1 MDSSASPDQTW
12 LIASCP
18 GCSRQIKARKEILLS
33 NLAIECPHCNSPL
46 NLNAGSSNLKEP
58 QYAKA
63 EEQQKNTPVVRRRR
77 RSKKSKL
84 IEWDI
89 EESKSE
95 ETEPEQE
102 NSSGPEQDATR
113 QKVRRR
119 KNKKN
124 KQSKAYQAFTG
135 TTIYIISGGGLILL
149 GAIFYKGI
157 STISRDLS
165 GAANITNI
173 PNTSQKNNNKQ
184 LSINLT
190 VQERE
195 QCMEIIHAFTNA
207 KSLEEKAALVRHPE
221 ITSKRIQESVF
232 GPGDEKYQRSALS
245 KKQVIDGKYYIS
257 LMVKVANANKYRFF
271 AFEQTL
277 ESIKMDWEVSFG
289 HQMMPLQ
296 VFKDKKPESIQEFRL
311 ILKSG
316 TYYAHHYSDSSK
328 WKCLEASYSGDFNF
342 KMFVYVDRESALGK
356 EIINKLTP
364 EPSLNP
370 SQIAKERP
378 LSAIVKLRFNSVSK
392 TDNQVE
398 LVDLIQDH
406 WFQ

>member
-18 GCSRQIKARKEILLS
+18 KCSRQIKARKEILLS

-46 NLNAGSSNLKEP
+46 NLDARSSNLKEP

-63 EEQQKNTPVVRRRR
+63 EEPKKNTPEVRRRR

-89 EESKSE
+89 EESDSE
-95 ETEPEQE
+95 ETELENENLIEPGQDGSEQ
-102 NSSGPEQDATR
+102 R
-113 QKVRRR
+113 IRRR
-119 KNKKN
+119 RTRKN
-124 KQSKAYQAFTG
+124 KQSKAYHTFTG
-135 TTIYIISGGGLILL
+135 TTLYIISGGGLILL
-149 GAIFYKGI
+149 SAILYKGI

-165 GAANITNI
+165 ESVNNTNI
-173 PNTSQKNNNKQ
+173 PNGSQKNDSKQ
-184 LSINLT
+184 LSTNLT

-195 QCMEIIHAFTNA
+195 QCIEIIHTFTNA
-207 KSLEEKAALVRHPE
+207 KSLEDKASLVRHPE
-221 ITSKRIQESVF
+221 ITSKRIQESLF
-232 GPGDEKYQRSALS
+232 GPGDEKYERIALS
-245 KKQVIDGKYYIS
+245 KKQFIDGKYYIS
-257 LMVKVANANKYRFF
+257 LMVKVANSNKYRFF

-316 TYYAHHYSDSSK
+316 NYFAHHYSDTTK
-328 WKCLEASYSGDFNF
+328 WKCLEAGYSGDFNF
-342 KMFVYVDRESALGK
+342 KIFVYVDRESAIGK
-356 EIINKLTP
+356 EIITKLTP
-364 EPSLNP
+364 EPTLDP
-370 SQIAKERP
+370 SQSAKERP
-378 LSAIVKLRFNSVSK
+378 LSAIVKLRFNSLSK
-392 TDNQVE
+392 TYNQVE

>member
-18 GCSRQIKARKEILLS
+18 QCSRQIKARKEILLS
-33 NLAIECPHCNSPL
+33 NLAIECPHCNNPL
-46 NLNAGSSNLKEP
+46 NLDAGSSNLKEP
-58 QYAKA
+58 QYTKA
-63 EEQQKNTPVVRRRR
+63 EEQKKNTAKLRRRR

-89 EESKSE
+89 EESDSE
-95 ETEPEQE
+95 ETEPENE
-102 NSSGPEQDATR
+102 NLSEPDQGGSR
-113 QKVRRR
+113 QRIRRRRTR
-119 KNKKN
+119 KNK
-124 KQSKAYQAFTG
+124 QGKAYNAFTG
-135 TTIYIISGGGLILL
+135 TTVYIISGGGLILL
-149 GAIFYKGI
+149 CAILYKGI

-165 GAANITNI
+165 KSASNTNI
-173 PNTSQKNNNKQ
+173 PNGSQKNDSKQ
-184 LSINLT
+184 LSTNLT

-195 QCMEIIHAFTNA
+195 QCIEIIHAFTNA
-207 KSLEEKAALVRHPE
+207 KSLEDKTSLVRHPE
-221 ITSKRIQESVF
+221 ITSNRIQESLF
-232 GPGDEKYQRSALS
+232 GPGDEKYERIALS
-245 KKQVIDGKYYIS
+245 KKQFIDDKYYIS

-316 TYYAHHYSDSSK
+316 TYYAHHYSDTAK
-328 WKCLEASYSGDFNF
+328 WKCLEAGYSGDFNF
-342 KMFVYVDRESALGK
+342 KIFIYVDRESAVGK
-356 EIINKLTP
+356 EIITKLTP
-364 EPSLNP
+364 EPTLDP
-370 SQIAKERP
+370 SQSAKERP
-378 LSAIVKLRFNSVSK
+378 LPAIVKLRFNSLSR

>member
-46 NLNAGSSNLKEP
+46 NLNAGSSNLEEP

-63 EEQQKNTPVVRRRR
+63 EERQNNTAAVRRRR

-84 IEWDI
+84 LEWDI
-89 EESKSE
+89 EESDSDAKTTENKNLSE
-95 ETEPEQE
+95 ED
-102 NSSGPEQDATR
+102 QDGSR
-113 QKVRRR
+113 QRVKRRRTR
-119 KNKKN
+119 KNK
-124 KQSKAYQAFTG
+124 QGKAYNTFTG
-135 TTIYIISGGGLILL
+135 TSIYIISGGGLILL
-149 GAIFYKGI
+149 SALIYKGI

-165 GAANITNI
+165 GAANNANI
-173 PNTSQKNNNKQ
+173 PNSLQKNDNKQ
-184 LSINLT
+184 LSTNLT

-207 KSLEEKAALVRHPE
+207 KSLDDKVALVRHPE
-221 ITSKRIQESVF
+221 ITSERIQESLF
-232 GPGDEKYQRSALS
+232 GPGDEKYERSALS
-245 KKQVIDGKYYIS
+245 KKQFIDGKYFIS
-257 LMVKVANANKYRFF
+257 LMVKVADENKYRFF

-296 VFKDKKPESIQEFRL
+296 VFKDTKPESKQEFRL
-311 ILKSG
+311 ILRSG
-316 TYYAHHYSDSSK
+316 TYYAHYYSDATK
-328 WKCLEASYSGDFNF
+328 WQCLEASYSGNSNF
-342 KMFVYVDRESALGK
+342 KIFVYVDRDSAIGK
-356 EIINKLTP
+356 ETIAKLTP
-364 EPSLNP
+364 EPTLDP
-370 SQIAKERP
+370 SQSPKERP
-378 LSAIVKLRFNSVSK
+378 LSAIVKLRFNSVSE